1 MTGKCKC
8 TSESRTGIV
17 CWEHPGDA
25 RHGLLRRVD
34 RHTSAGFRT
43 CLEPSR
49 ELESSLSDGSRARCR
64 NSLASPSGVGCQ
76 PDHSAGMRA
85 ARVPRGSQVCS
96 GRLLSASGGAT
107 PPAVPQVSQPTTQP
121 RARLAGRPSPG
132 LLCDSFSSVYGR
144 AELASGVRYLPGVT
158 ALSEGPWL

>member
-8 TSESRTGIV
+8 TSESRMGIV
-17 CWEHPGDA
+17 CWEHPGEA
-25 RHGLLRRVD
+25 RHGLLWRVD

-43 CLEPSR
+43 CPEPSR
-49 ELESSLSDGSRARCR
+49 ELESSLSGGSPARRR
-64 NSLASPSGVGCQ
+64 NSFASPSGVGCQ
-76 PDHSAGMRA
+76 PDHSAGTQA
-85 ARVPRGSQVCS
+85 ARVPRGSQVCG
-96 GRLLSASGGAT
+96 GRLLSASGGST

-121 RARLAGRPSPG
+121 RAHLAGRPSPG

-144 AELASGVRYLPGVT
+144 AELASGVRHLPGIA